1 MKSLYLW
8 VNLLSII
15 PPLILSFHPKLQLNK
30 RWSSLWPAILITA
43 FFYIVWDVFYTHLG
57 VWGFNPKYL
66 LGEYLVN
73 LPIEEILFFIC
84 IPYACIYSYHC
95 IVTLVAKNYF
105 DKVQRNI
112 SISIIAFSAII
123 GFIFYDKLY
132 TNIAFILLAVIIA
145 LFEFVWKLKWLARFY
160 FAYLVLLIPFLIV
173 NGILTGTGI
182 EEEIVWY
189 NPDEFMGLRIL
200 TIPFE
205 DIFYGMG
212 MLLISTG
219 LYEFFY
225 HKKLNA

>member
-1 MKSLYLW
+1 
-8 VNLLSII
+8 
-15 PPLILSFHPKLQLNK
+15 
-30 RWSSLWPAILITA
+30 
-43 FFYIVWDVFYTHLG
+43 
-57 VWGFNPKYL
+57 
-66 LGEYLVN
+66 
-73 LPIEEILFFIC
+73 
-84 IPYACIYSYHC
+84 
-95 IVTLVAKNYF
+95 VAKNYF